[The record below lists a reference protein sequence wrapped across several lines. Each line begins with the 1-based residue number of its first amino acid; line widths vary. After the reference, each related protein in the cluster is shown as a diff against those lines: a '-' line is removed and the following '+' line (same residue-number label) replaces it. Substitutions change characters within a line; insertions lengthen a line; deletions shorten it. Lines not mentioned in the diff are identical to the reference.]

1 VKIYTNTAA
10 VKIYTR
16 RGDGGETDL
25 FGGERVAKDSSRV
38 EAYGT
43 VDELNTFLGAAAAA
57 SSQTDLV
64 ELLQRIQGT
73 LFAVGASLATP
84 GADRRARGAPGG
96 VGEPEVAE
104 LERAI
109 DRLEGE
115 LEPLR
120 HFVMPGGAPSAAAFQ
135 VARSVCRRAER
146 SVVRLDADEPLGG
159 GVLRY
164 LNRLSDLL
172 FVMAR
177 VENRRAGVEET
188 VWDEGP

>member
-1 VKIYTNTAA
+1 MPHSYTADVKIYT
-10 VKIYTR
+10 K

-25 FGGERVAKDSSRV
+25 FGGERVVKDSSRV

-43 VDELNTFLGAAAAA
+43 VDELNSFVGVAAAA

-84 GADRRARGAPGG
+84 GAMP
-96 VGEPEVAE
+96 VEMSVEIGEPEVAE
-104 LERAI
+104 LETAI

-120 HFVMPGGAPSAAAFQ
+120 HFVIPGGTPSAAALQ

-146 SVVRLDADEPLGG
+146 SVVRLDAAEPLGG
-159 GVLRY
+159 GVVRY

-188 VWDEGP
+188 VWDEGA

>member
-1 VKIYTNTAA
+1 VKIYT
-10 VKIYTR
+10 K

-43 VDELNTFLGAAAAA
+43 VDELNSFVGVAAAA

-84 GADRRARGAPGG
+84 GADRRAGGAPGAMPG
-96 VGEPEVAE
+96 EIGEPEVAE

-120 HFVMPGGAPSAAAFQ
+120 HFVIPGGAPSAVAFQ

-146 SVVRLDADEPLGG
+146 SVVRLDVGEPLGG
-159 GVLRY
+159 GVVRY

-188 VWDEGP
+188 VWDEGS